1 MRKSYCQKLLF
12 FAVFFVLFSFIA
24 QSVLADN
31 GITVDFFYSSNC
43 GSCRAKYPIINQ
55 TAEKYQDK
63 ITVNWKDIAKNTT
76 NQKEYQAVKKN
87 YSSAYTPFVLV
98 KNNSNST
105 LLLKPN
111 ITVADLSRV
120 IDAYLNGTAPNQTWS
135 GDLIAIDF
143 FGLHMT
149 INVSSSSLPVLTVV
163 LGALDS
169 FNPCAFFILIFLL
182 NLMLYARSRK
192 RMLLVGGV
200 FIFFSGLWYYLF
212 MFVLYNTLVVAGG
225 FVGVLTLIL
234 GCIVVVL
241 GAINIKDFFFFK
253 KGVSLS
259 IPDET
264 TPGLF
269 KRMRDLVKHP
279 EITAVIFGTVVL
291 AATVN
296 FYELLCTSGFPLVFT
311 NQLRAYNLSMFD
323 SYLYIFFYNIVYVIP
338 LIIIVLIFVFTL
350 GHIKI
355 SEWHGR
361 VLKLL
366 SGVMLVSFGVLFIV
380 DFGLLQ
386 SVVTPVLLLVF
397 SVVFTYVIS
406 FIWKKKF
413 SKKEN

>member
-43 GSCRAKYPIINQ
+43 GSCRAKYQIINQ

-63 ITVNWKDIAKNTT
+63 ITVYWKDIAKNTT
-76 NQKEYQAVKKN
+76 NQQDYQAAKKN
-87 YSSAYTPFVLV
+87 YSTAYTPFVLV

-259 IPDET
+259 IPDEKK
-264 TPGLF
+264 PGLF

-279 EITAVIFGTVVL
+279 EITAVVFGTVVL

-311 NQLRAYNLSMFD
+311 NQLRTYNLPMFD

-366 SGVMLVSFGVLFIV
+366 SGVMLVSFGALFII

-386 SVVTPVLLLVF
+386 NVVAPVLLLVF
-397 SVVFTYVIS
+397 SIVFTYVIS